1 MKKLRENIKDWITD
15 IIGLVIWIVAIVLF
29 YLGRVILWPDF
40 IILMIIGGVFFLIP
54 DKLLTD
60 MLQKFIGKKLDKE

>member
-1 MKKLRENIKDWITD
+1 MSLRNNIKDWITD
-15 IIGLVIWIVAIVLF
+15 IIGLVIWIVAIILF

>member
-40 IILMIIGGVFFLIP
+40 IILMIIGGVFFLLP

>member
-1 MKKLRENIKDWITD
+1 MSKIRDNIKDWITD
-15 IIGLVIWIVAIVLF
+15 AIGLVIWIVAIILF

>member
-1 MKKLRENIKDWITD
+1 MSLRNNIKDWITD

-40 IILMIIGGVFFLIP
+40 IILMIIGGVFFLLP